1 MLLLLETRKCM
12 ILGITEAKAFEV
24 IEPSRRRIDE
34 ENWKV
39 SSTEVSDV
47 IIKVADDRFQYI
59 EQLNVANLFI
69 CEKFER
75 YDLTFL
81 FVWFLFLLLKLLIF
95 CEFCEKNMSYVQKLN
110 HNVENTDV
118 ISFYPVVEWQI
129 CNKENRGRGKN
140 FTSEE
145 VLLLAELVG
154 KISD

>member
-1 MLLLLETRKCM
+1 M
-12 ILGITEAKAFEV
+12 V
-24 IEPSRRRIDE
+24 
-34 ENWKV
+34 
-39 SSTEVSDV
+39 
-47 IIKVADDRFQYI
+47 RFDFFVC
-59 EQLNVANLFI
+59 L
-69 CEKFER
+69 
-75 YDLTFL
+75 L
-81 FVWFLFLLLKLLIF
+81 FVFIVKLLIF

-129 CNKENRGRGKN
+129 RNKENRGRGKN